1 MKSIELSDEEKM
13 PPLSKNV
20 KRDRSSQ
27 ATKKIMFA
35 LEEVPREVRKKEAGQ
50 PLYLIRYE

>member
-1 MKSIELSDEEKM
+1 MKSIELREEEKM
-13 PPLSKNV
+13 PPSYKNV

>member
-1 MKSIELSDEEKM
+1 MKSVELSDEEKIL
-13 PPLSKNV
+13 PSCKNV
-20 KRDRSSQ
+20 KRERSNQ

-35 LEEVPREVRKKEAGQ
+35 LEEVPKEVRKKEARQ